1 MYDLEQMMET
11 TTTLLQE
18 TERRGKA
25 LKWILHVLSIATKQS
40 EYTKATIILMLYYE
54 ENRQRMLLEQRW
66 LHHAINKKQ
75 KREYEKIIYLYEE
88 YVQTLI
94 KQLED

>member
-1 MYDLEQMMET
+1 MYDLKQMMET

-18 TERRGKA
+18 TERREKA
-25 LKWILHVLSIATKQS
+25 LKWIFYVLNIAAKQRD
-40 EYTKATIILMLYYE
+40 YTKESIILMLHYE
-54 ENRQRMLLEQRW
+54 ENRQRILLEQRW

-75 KREYEKIIYLYEE
+75 KKEYEKIINLYEE